1 MTTETEPRTIA
12 LGADRWLT
20 DSRVY
25 NLLWL
30 GRWLERA
37 QDVGRAMLWAARR
50 SGDDAELFEQSL
62 AMVAT
67 VRGVTT
73 AAGETTLDAL
83 LFRDGG
89 ASLRGC
95 LAAARYNA
103 THVAP
108 VEVMRRIG
116 EAIRGL
122 DAAGATPTTPAQA
135 ALLVGGALSALDDLH
150 ECIEKAWFQSGALS
164 EEEVYRRFIQQ
175 QQQQQ

>member
-1 MTTETEPRTIA
+1 MSVTTDPRTIA
-12 LGADRWLT
+12 LGSDRWLT

-25 NLLWL
+25 NLVWL
-30 GRWLERA
+30 GRWIERA
-37 QDVGRAMLWAARR
+37 QDVGRALLWAARR
-50 SGDDAELFEQSL
+50 SGEDASAFADSL
-62 AMVAT
+62 AMVAA
-67 VRGVTT
+67 VRGLTP
-73 AAGETTLDAL
+73 AAGETTLEAL

-108 VEVMRRIG
+108 VEVIRRIG

-122 DAAGATPTTPAQA
+122 DAAGGGTPSSPERVA
-135 ALLVGGALSALDDLH
+135 ALVGGALSALDELH
-150 ECIEKAWFQSGALS
+150 KCIEESWFRAAALS

-175 QQQQQ
+175 QQ

>member
-1 MTTETEPRTIA
+1 MTTDPRTIA

-25 NLLWL
+25 NLVWL
-30 GRWLERA
+30 GRWIERA
-37 QDVGRAMLWAARR
+37 QDVGRALLWAARR
-50 SGDDAELFEQSL
+50 GGEDAGAFEDSL
-62 AMVAT
+62 AMVAA
-67 VRGVTT
+67 VRGLTP
-73 AAGETTLDAL
+73 AAGETTLEAL

-108 VEVMRRIG
+108 VEVIRRIG

-122 DAAGATPTTPAQA
+122 DAAGGGTPSSPRQVAD
-135 ALLVGGALSALDDLH
+135 LVSAALSALDDLH
-150 ECIEKAWFQSGALS
+150 KCIEESWFHSSALS

-175 QQQQQ
+175 QQ